1 MNYFKGFLAV
11 LFFGVSRAHFTVVS
25 PNNTILE
32 NLHALAFQ
40 QGEYNASVNYISLL
54 LGLNASCTS
63 DLSAMLNSTD
73 GNYTFFAPN
82 DDAFRAVSGFPNFG
96 SNYCE
101 TCSNSSSSSSSNG
114 NGNNNINGNGII
126 GRNRN
131 NMNMNNNNNIN
142 HMVSK
147 CNDSSLAFN
156 ATSSEL
162 MPCLPQMLQ
171 YHLLNETLFFNST
184 RFGFLNASS
193 YNYTVL
199 PTFLNSSSLVNLSG
213 NDSEDGNNN
222 QVLVFNISNSN
233 GNGNDNGQ
241 QDDTSVNFTSP
252 FNVSILH
259 GINPVAN
266 VTLFDIP
273 SSNGILHVIDR
284 LLIPPANLTATIN
297 ATYMDENDNISMNP
311 SVSFLNRT
319 DLEMYANMSGI
330 TVFLPSA
337 QSNQTDLSSFNV
349 SNYIFPEL
357 FYNNRSFELVGNL
370 SENVF
375 FQQNLTNLNG
385 EIVPILFGRDNS
397 MLFNGSRVIQPNIL
411 MKNGVLHIFDSS
423 EASFLNGNN
432 SDDSVGIQRI
442 SSSLGRIMRQFIN

>member
-11 LFFGVSRAHFTVVS
+11 LFFGASRAHFTVVS

-82 DDAFRAVSGFPNFG
+82 DDAFRAVSGFPDFG

-101 TCSNSSSSSSSNG
+101 TCSNSSSSSNC
-114 NGNNNINGNGII
+114 NGNGIN

-131 NMNMNNNNNIN
+131 NMNMNMNNNNNNNNN

-193 YNYTVL
+193 YN
-199 PTFLNSSSLVNLSG
+199 
-213 NDSEDGNNN
+213 
-222 QVLVFNISNSN
+222 
-233 GNGNDNGQ
+233 
-241 QDDTSVNFTSP
+241 
-252 FNVSILH
+252 
-259 GINPVAN
+259 
-266 VTLFDIP
+266 
-273 SSNGILHVIDR
+273 
-284 LLIPPANLTATIN
+284 
-297 ATYMDENDNISMNP
+297 
-311 SVSFLNRT
+311 
-319 DLEMYANMSGI
+319 
-330 TVFLPSA
+330 
-337 QSNQTDLSSFNV
+337 
-349 SNYIFPEL
+349 
-357 FYNNRSFELVGNL
+357 
-370 SENVF
+370 
-375 FQQNLTNLNG
+375 
-385 EIVPILFGRDNS
+385 
-397 MLFNGSRVIQPNIL
+397 
-411 MKNGVLHIFDSS
+411 
-423 EASFLNGNN
+423 
-432 SDDSVGIQRI
+432 
-442 SSSLGRIMRQFIN
+442 